1 MVILQGFEWL
11 EDVVTVMPVERRGP
25 FEPFVFDELN
35 GWLSREGYAPS
46 MVPQV
51 MGVARALS
59 VWMADHH
66 FGVGDVCCALLEDFQ
81 SRYGPGVA
89 GHSIVAMRMS
99 ALRRFLIEA
108 GYLTDAVM
116 PRKVPRPPNGKPRAR
131 LSPIVEAELDEW
143 TVWLADVRGVGRGCI
158 RYRRE
163 WVKDLVQSLPHG
175 SGGLDWG
182 ACGPKRLNDYVAQ
195 RSAGYSQ
202 ASACAIV
209 DSVRSLMRWALATGR
224 VDRDVTGGILRVQ
237 ASRVTLPKG
246 LTPDQVQLLL
256 GACDTDT
263 LAGLRDLAVIW
274 LLWRLG
280 LRAGECSGLQL
291 DDLNW
296 AEGTLAVV
304 GKGQRRLVLP
314 IPYDVGGHLVE
325 WLRHRPSQTQ
335 DRAVFVRLRSP
346 IEALSRSG
354 ISGIV
359 KRRAH
364 KAGLGLV
371 HAHRLRHTAATNVVT
386 AGGSVNQAQNLLG
399 HQHATTTGTYA
410 RVDVDSLRSLAVPF
424 GQVPR

>member
-1 MVILQGFEWL
+1 
-11 EDVVTVMPVERRGP
+11 MPVERRGP
-25 FEPFVFDELN
+25 LEPGIFDELN
-35 GWLSREGYAPS
+35 EWLRCEGYAPS

-59 VWMADHH
+59 VWMDDHH
-66 FGVGDVCCALLEDFQ
+66 LGVRDVCCALLEDFQ
-81 SRYGPGVA
+81 SCYGPGVA
-89 GHSIVAMRMS
+89 GHSIVAVRMS
-99 ALRRFLIEA
+99 ALRRFLVEA
-108 GYLTDAVM
+108 GHLTDAVL
-116 PRKVPRPPNGKPRAR
+116 PRKVPRPPNGKRRAC
-131 LSPIVEAELDEW
+131 LSPIVEAELNEW
-143 TVWLADVRGVGRGCI
+143 ATWLEDVRGVGRGCI
-158 RYRRE
+158 RYRRN
-163 WVKDLVQSLPHG
+163 WVKDLVRDLPHE

-182 ACGPKRLNDYVAQ
+182 ACDPKRLNDYVAQ
-195 RSAGYSQ
+195 RSEGYSQ

-224 VDRDVTGGILRVQ
+224 IDRDVTGGILRVQ
-237 ASRVTLPKG
+237 ASRVTLPRG

-263 LAGLRDLAVIW
+263 LAGLRDLAVIQM
-274 LLWRLG
+274 LWRLG

-304 GKGQRRLVLP
+304 GKGQRQLVLP
-314 IPYDVGGHLVE
+314 IPQDVGARLVE
-325 WLRHRPSQTQ
+325 WLQHRPTETE
-335 DRAVFVRLRSP
+335 DRAVFVRLHSP

-364 KAGLGLV
+364 QAGLGLV
-371 HAHRLRHTAATNVVT
+371 HAHRLRHTAATNVLT
-386 AGGSVNQAQNLLG
+386 AGGSVNEAQNLLG
-399 HQHATTTGTYA
+399 HRHATTTGVYA